1 MLLDSGK
8 MCLHIAGS
16 YAQKNLP
23 VLCLLN
29 RKGKLVSLVLVTITS
44 ATTFLSAKHP
54 SLQKRLRPIIRQR
67 NTHQRPRLDSPIRTR
82 VRKTTKHK
90 LVYGEVQIP
99 IFSSGKL
106 YQCQHNTHPPTQGYR
121 LKLTVSIQFNL
132 GSLTNVLTVPFA
144 GLKIDTA
151 FCSIFPW

>member
-1 MLLDSGK
+1 VPSHSRII
-8 MCLHIAGS
+8 CTEEPAS
-16 YAQKNLP
+16 
-23 VLCLLN
+23 
-29 RKGKLVSLVLVTITS
+29 LVSFESQRKIGLAGACYHYFCYI
-44 ATTFLSAKHP
+44 FLSAKHP